1 MVMSQSPDMNCFTE
15 DVENVIFSPV
25 HNEKL
30 GLTEVL
36 IFFPCAFFSFR
47 MCFFKTLTLFAQ
59 EQEQTTQ

>member
-15 DVENVIFSPV
+15 DIENVIFSPV

-36 IFFPCAFFSFR
+36 IFSHVRFFLSVCVFSKR
-47 MCFFKTLTLFAQ
+47 
-59 EQEQTTQ
+59 